1 MSQAPAGETATVAV
15 LGFGTMGAGIA
26 QVAAQAGCRVIVLE
40 ADEGR
45 LADGRAGVEAFLAE
59 GVRRG
64 KVTAEDATA
73 ALERIEGVTD
83 ASQLAGAQVVIE
95 AVVEDLAVKLELLP
109 RIAAAVGVDAVIAT
123 NTSALSVTALAA
135 SVPHPARFA
144 GLHFFNPAP
153 LMKLVEVV
161 AAEQTDEA
169 TLVVLERFVERMG
182 KTAVRTRDRP
192 GFLVNRLLMP
202 YLNQVAQAYDDGLA
216 TANDIDVSLE
226 LGLGYPMGG
235 LKLLDL
241 IGIDNHLHATSGAYE
256 DTKTPSFAP
265 PPVLE
270 RMERAGYLG
279 RKSGRGFRVGVED
292 EEEGT

>member
-1 MSQAPAGETATVAV
+1 MRELSTVGV

-26 QVAAQAGCRVIVLE
+26 QVAAQTGCRVIVLE
-40 ADEGR
+40 ADDAR
-45 LADGRAGVEAFLAE
+45 LADGRGRVEAFLVE

-64 KVTAEDATA
+64 KVTEDDRTTT
-73 ALERIEGVTD
+73 LGRIEGVTD
-83 ASQLAGAQVVIE
+83 PAALAGAELIIE
-95 AVVEDLAVKLELLP
+95 AVVEDLGVKLELLP
-109 RIAAAVGVDAVIAT
+109 RVAEAVGPEAIIAT
-123 NTSALSVTALAA
+123 NTSALSVTTLAA
-135 SVPHPARFA
+135 SVPRPERFG

-161 AAEQTDEA
+161 VAEQTDEA
-169 TLVVLERFVERMG
+169 TATTLEQFTERIG
-182 KTAVRTRDRP
+182 KTPVRTRDRP

-202 YLNQVAQAYDDGLA
+202 YLNQVAQAYDDGVA
-216 TANDIDVSLE
+216 SANDIDVSLE

-256 DTKTPSFAP
+256 DTKAAPFAP

-270 RMERAGYLG
+270 RMVRAGYLG
-279 RKSGRGFRVGVED
+279 RKSGRGFRVGT
-292 EEEGT
+292 EEGDA